1 VPLYGVKVSDTKEKI
16 VAATRRLLEEEGAAA
31 VSMRRIAAECQVS
44 AMAPYWHFANRE
56 ALLEAVC
63 AAAFDEVAAR
73 WRDRDRHADPCDD
86 LLAAA
91 DLLLDFAL
99 ARPRLYDYMF
109 TAPRPGAR
117 QYPGDFAD
125 GRSPTLNLLIE
136 ALTDG
141 MDKGAL
147 RPDDPVGVALTL
159 AAQLH
164 GLIALHHGGRIGL
177 PDDDFRMLC
186 HQNLR
191 RIFDG
196 IRT

>member
-1 VPLYGVKVSDTKEKI
+1 VY
-16 VAATRRLLEEEGAAA
+16 ATRRLLEDEGAAA
-31 VSMRRIAAECQVS
+31 VTMRRIATECGIS
-44 AMAPYWHFANRE
+44 AMTPYWHFPNRD
-56 ALLEAVC
+56 ALLEEVC
-63 AAAFDEVAAR
+63 TAAFTEAAAQ
-73 WRDRDRHADPCDD
+73 WRDRPRRADPVDD
-86 LLAAA
+86 LLAVA

-117 QYPGDFAD
+117 QFPGDFAE
-125 GRSPTLNLLIE
+125 GRSPTFNLLIE

-141 MDKGAL
+141 MAQGGL
-147 RPDDPVGVALTL
+147 RPDDPIGVALTL

-177 PDDDFRMLC
+177 SDDDFRTLC
-186 HQNLR
+186 HDNLR

-196 IRT
+196 IRS

>member
-1 VPLYGVKVSDTKEKI
+1 VPDTKQQI
-16 VAATRRLLEEEGAAA
+16 MHATRRLLEDEGVAA
-31 VSMRRIAAECQVS
+31 VTMRRVAAECGIS
-44 AMAPYWHFANRE
+44 AMAPYWYFPNRGE
-56 ALLEAVC
+56 LLEAVC
-63 AAAFDEVAAR
+63 TAAFEEVAAE
-73 WRDRDRHADPCDD
+73 WRERGRRADPIDD
-86 LLAAA
+86 LSAVA

-117 QYPGDFAD
+117 QFPGDFAE

-141 MDKGAL
+141 MTSGAL
-147 RPDDPVGVALTL
+147 RPDDPVGLALTL

-177 PDDDFRMLC
+177 GDDDFRVLC
-186 HQNLR
+186 HDNLR

-196 IRT
+196 IRV